1 MKVASIVSLRTL
13 VSGSVIGLAAILSV
27 TAVSTSASADSH
39 EVAMASDQLA
49 WAPFGEG
56 PVQIVVLWG
65 DPASDEWAALLKLPA
80 GFTPGP
86 HSHTADYHGINTQ
99 GTWVHIFGDSDVRSL
114 PQGSYVMQ
122 PGGGLHN
129 DACAG
134 PDDCI
139 IFIHQHAPLDF
150 IPSGGTGE

>member
-1 MKVASIVSLRTL
+1 MKYSPTFSFRAL
-13 VSGSVIGLAAILSV
+13 VSVAAIGLAAILSV

-39 EVAMASDQLA
+39 EVAMASAQLA
-49 WAPFGEG
+49 WAPLGEG
-56 PVQIVVLWG
+56 PVQMAVLWG
-65 DPASDEWAALLKLPA
+65 DPTGDDWAALLKLPA

-86 HSHTADYHGINTQ
+86 HSHTGAYHGINTQ

-122 PGGGLHN
+122 PAGGLHN

-139 IFIHQHAPLDF
+139 IFLHQHAPMDF
-150 IPSGGTGE
+150 IPGTGE